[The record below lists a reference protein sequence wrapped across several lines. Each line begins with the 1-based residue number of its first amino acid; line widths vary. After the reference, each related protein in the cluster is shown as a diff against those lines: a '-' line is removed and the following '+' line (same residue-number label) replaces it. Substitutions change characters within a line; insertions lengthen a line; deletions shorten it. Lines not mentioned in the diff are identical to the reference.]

1 MAGHNLEP
9 MLSAYESD
17 PDMGEIVAL
26 FVAEMPDRR
35 SELRKAVEAGDL
47 SKAIRIAHQLKGA
60 AGGYGFGALGTVAAA
75 SERALLDL
83 LDANNSDFTALRTAA
98 TPLLEAC
105 GRVRLSSSES
115 AA

>member
-9 MLSAYESD
+9 MLSAYEND

-35 SELRKAVEAGDL
+35 DDLHKAVEAGDL

-60 AGGYGFGALGTVAAA
+60 AGGYGFETLGIVAAA

-83 LDANNSDFTALRTAA
+83 LDTNNSEVSAIRAA
-98 TPLLEAC
+98 AVPLLEAC
-105 GRVRLSSSES
+105 GRVRLSTSQD

>member
-1 MAGHNLEP
+1 MAGQNLEP
-9 MLSAYESD
+9 MLSVYEND

-35 SELRKAVEAGDL
+35 DDLYKAVEAGDL
-47 SKAIRIAHQLKGA
+47 SQAIRIAHQLKGA
-60 AGGYGFGALGTVAAA
+60 AGGYGFEALGTVATTT
-75 SERALLDL
+75 ERALLDL
-83 LDANNSDFTALRTAA
+83 LDANNSEVTALRAAA

>member
-1 MAGHNLEP
+1 MAGQNLEP
-9 MLSAYESD
+9 MLSVYEND
-17 PDMGEIVAL
+17 PDMGTIVAL

-35 SELRKAVEAGDL
+35 DDLGKAIEAGDL

-60 AGGYGFGALGTVAAA
+60 AGGYGFGSLGTVAAA

-83 LDANNSDFTALRTAA
+83 LDANNSEVAAIRAAA
-98 TPLLEAC
+98 TPLFEAC

>member
-9 MLSAYESD
+9 MLSAYEND

-26 FVAEMPDRR
+26 FVAELPARR
-35 SELRKAVEAGDL
+35 EDLNAAVESGDL

-60 AGGYGFGALGTVAAA
+60 AGGYGFEALGVLAAE
-75 SERALLDL
+75 SERSMLDL
-83 LDANNSDFTALRTAA
+83 LDINNSDIAA
-98 TPLLEAC
+98 IRIAAQPLVEAC
-105 GRVRLSSSES
+105 GRVRLSTSQD